1 LQAFLALV
9 DRLNGAGAE
18 ERARVEAEIWDRFGV
33 ERALLALDM
42 SQFSLSVRRSGILP
56 YLGLIRRM
64 QAVTAPIVQRHG
76 GAVVKYSADN
86 MIAIFDDSAD
96 AVQAAVAIN
105 RAIVEGGERFKVAI
119 GVDHGRFILID
130 GADCYG
136 DAVNVACKLGED
148 VAAAGEIL
156 LTAAARERLEEA
168 FPHPLKEQR
177 VSVSGLE
184 VRVFAVDY
192 FAGRIESSHE

>member
-1 LQAFLALV
+1 MQAFLALV

-33 ERALLALDM
+33 EKALLALDM

-64 QAVTAPIVQRHG
+64 QAVTAPIVERHG

-86 MIAIFDDSAD
+86 MIAIFDAAAH

-105 RAIVEGGERFKVAI
+105 RAIVEGGERFQVAI
-119 GVDHGRFILID
+119 GVDHGRFILVD

-156 LTAAARERLEEA
+156 LTAAARERLQEA
-168 FPHPLKEQR
+168 FAHPLKEQR

-184 VRVFAVDY
+184 VRVFAVEY
-192 FAGRIESSHE
+192 ARGG

>member
-1 LQAFLALV
+1 MQAFLALV
-9 DRLNGAGAE
+9 DRLNDAGAE
-18 ERARVEAEIWDRFGV
+18 ERARVEAEIWSRFGV
-33 ERALLALDM
+33 EKALLALDM

-56 YLGLIRRM
+56 YLSLIRRM
-64 QAVTAPIVQRHG
+64 QALTGPIVERQG

-86 MIAIFDDSAD
+86 MIAIFDSAAD
-96 AVQAAVAIN
+96 AALAAIAIN
-105 RAIVEGGERFKVAI
+105 HAIVRGAERFQVAI
-119 GVDHGRFILID
+119 GVDHGRFILVD
-130 GADCYG
+130 GGDCYG

-156 LTAAARERLEEA
+156 LTAAARAGLDAA
-168 FPHPLKEQR
+168 FPHPLREQR

-192 FAGRIESSHE
+192 ARDG